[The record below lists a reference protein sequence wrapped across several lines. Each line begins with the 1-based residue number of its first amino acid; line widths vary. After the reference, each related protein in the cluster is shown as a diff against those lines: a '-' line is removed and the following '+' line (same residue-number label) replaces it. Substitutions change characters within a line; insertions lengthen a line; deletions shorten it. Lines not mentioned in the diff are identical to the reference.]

1 MTKSAQQVQISRT
14 VMDAIKN
21 GTIARERLSSRVLPI
36 EQAIKRQTTKL
47 SDCRACCST
56 TEDGV
61 ALQWTMRDDI

>member
-1 MTKSAQQVQISRT
+1 
-14 VMDAIKN
+14 MDAIKN